1 MQLRKRHI
9 YRALSF
15 IPALLIL
22 CFIYTMSDSE
32 GDESGS
38 MSQCISQHLMAF
50 FVPMFQ
56 VDATDADILNYAQQ
70 AEWYVRKLAHM
81 TEFFCLTAA
90 LLLPVEVYEGRL
102 SRRAFVAVYII
113 ALSMAALDEYHQ
125 TFIAG
130 RVGTPYDIL
139 IDGIGVSFAMLVA
152 VVLHIIS
159 SRRKRKMQL
168 AKVAS
173 E

>member
-1 MQLRKRHI
+1 MPLRKRHI

-38 MSQCISQHLMAF
+38 MSQCISQH
-50 FVPMFQ
+50 
-56 VDATDADILNYAQQ
+56 ATDADILNYAQQ